1 MYRNLDIYRA
11 DTISTR
17 FQLLPLD
24 AQLKETLLAALLPL
38 AEAWSG
44 VKLVGVDKDIY
55 RYIDIIYCP
64 CPGGHVSVRGAEVRQ
79 RVVVGGA
86 RGPAAQPRSE
96 VGRGHVTRGPV

>member
-1 MYRNLDIYRA
+1 MQTLY
-11 DTISTR
+11 ISTR

-55 RYIDIIYCP
+55 RYYLLSVSRWARQCTG
-64 CPGGHVSVRGAEVRQ
+64 CGGTAM
-79 RVVVGGA
+79 
-86 RGPAAQPRSE
+86 
-96 VGRGHVTRGPV
+96 GRGWRRTWTSCTATW